1 MDRAVLDVDDGF
13 AQSFE
18 LRRRHREVCY
28 LSSQIKATH
37 SSYFLQQRPG
47 QPFWDPSVPHIP
59 FVSGLPDPLRLK
71 PSGVQ
76 PQQAAVYEDFGM
88 CSYIYE
94 VSCMLT
100 LELGMDPKRR
110 MGTSRPASTASYG
123 RNDRLGSIYASSPA
137 PEVPL
142 PGSHMLLGHQEA
154 MEQFNVRLT
163 HATNADIFT
172 DPSLPGFYDQSREH
186 SNTASYQ
193 LVGGPSS

>member
-1 MDRAVLDVDDGF
+1 MQPLIESVLPVLIQDNLDLACQAVEKAAMDRAVLDVDDGF

-88 CSYIYE
+88 
-94 VSCMLT
+94 
-100 LELGMDPKRR
+100 
-110 MGTSRPASTASYG
+110 
-123 RNDRLGSIYASSPA
+123 
-137 PEVPL
+137 
-142 PGSHMLLGHQEA
+142 
-154 MEQFNVRLT
+154 
-163 HATNADIFT
+163 
-172 DPSLPGFYDQSREH
+172 
-186 SNTASYQ
+186 
-193 LVGGPSS
+193 